1 MIKQKDRVKPWD
13 YAKKRRCRICGR
25 LEKDGHYL
33 IPHVYGVEFMTAL
46 KAHKAFIKITQNH
59 AGYVK

>member
-46 KAHKAFIKITQNH
+46 KAHKAFI
-59 AGYVK
+59 